1 MVPAP
6 AATNLARALG
16 QAPRVIRVMDS
27 GVALANKLAAWNERR
42 LLRDLYDGFL
52 FTDQFAT
59 QPDLDVLDVRLR
71 TVESRLPQLKRV
83 KRISRTD
90 FAEQLRLAVDGL
102 SATMIQAELGS
113 VLPSAEIP
121 GLELRIPAAIRRLA
135 QSLS

>member
-1 MVPAP
+1 
-6 AATNLARALG
+6 
-16 QAPRVIRVMDS
+16 MDS

-102 SATMIQAELGS
+102 SATMIQAEFGT

-121 GLELRIPAAIRRLA
+121 GFGKAAEGGG
-135 QSLS
+135 